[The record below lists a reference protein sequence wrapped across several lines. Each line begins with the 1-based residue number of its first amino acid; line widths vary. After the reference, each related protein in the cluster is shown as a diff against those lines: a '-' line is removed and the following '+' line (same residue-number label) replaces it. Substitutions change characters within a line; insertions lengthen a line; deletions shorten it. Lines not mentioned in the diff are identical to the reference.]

1 MSLFPSSFEQ
11 TLKLLTA
18 LGTVVSFAWG
28 VAIWRD
34 KSNKEL
40 AQTKTE
46 AERFAENRRKELAQ
60 AETEAK
66 RLAESRRL
74 EATKPFLERQL
85 KLYTEASQVA
95 AKIVT
100 STNVKE
106 VADANKRFW
115 ELYWGE
121 LALVENQDVE
131 AAMVALGKAIKDSA
145 PQQQL
150 QHLSLKLAHACRRS
164 LDKSWGINAWSQPD
178 YANIHQGAGSNTR
191 S

>member
-11 TLKLLTA
+11 TLKLLTVF
-18 LGTVVSFAWG
+18 GTVLSFAWG
-28 VAIWRD
+28 VVIWQD

-40 AQTKTE
+40 AQAKTE
-46 AERFAENRRKELAQ
+46 AERFAV
-60 AETEAK
+60 
-66 RLAESRRL
+66 SRRI
-74 EATKPFLERQL
+74 EATKPFLDRQL

-95 AKIVT
+95 AKIAT
-100 STNVKE
+100 STNVNE

-150 QHLSLKLAHACRRS
+150 Q
-164 LDKSWGINAWSQPD
+164 
-178 YANIHQGAGSNTR
+178 
-191 S
+191 